1 MSENVDVLAVIDRA
15 FCYAQN
21 NCVYDDVR
29 ELDAARAAVAELIE
43 AASLLVAQIELHGDM
58 DDGCFYYNGRSA
70 SELQTPLHD
79 ACAALA
85 RAKGGAE

>member
-1 MSENVDVLAVIDRA
+1 MSGLDVLAVMDRA

-43 AASLLVAQIELHGDM
+43 AAEQAHAFLCEKAPSTATEYRV
-58 DDGCFYYNGRSA
+58 R
-70 SELQTPLHD
+70 T
-79 ACAALA
+79 ALS
-85 RAKGGAE
+85 RVRGAE